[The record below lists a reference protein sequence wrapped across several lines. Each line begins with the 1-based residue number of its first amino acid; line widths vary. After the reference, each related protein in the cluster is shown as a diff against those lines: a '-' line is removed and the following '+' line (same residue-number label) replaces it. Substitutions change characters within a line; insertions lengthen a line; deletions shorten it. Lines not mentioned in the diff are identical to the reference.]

1 MRELDLSFA
10 MNDYM
15 NMTSRMTNGI
25 GSCRLWLG
33 ASLGIS
39 CVDIDQ
45 TGHRGLF
52 GEHLQRANPR
62 LQARRRIQSRSGGI
76 RENAKAGRLLRP
88 RAAARRPTVAAW
100 RRQLSSRILVDF
112 CGRTKYKEEE
122 EEEEEEKEEAS
133 SAV

>member
-1 MRELDLSFA
+1 MRRGRWR
-10 MNDYM
+10 
-15 NMTSRMTNGI
+15 SRVWRGRCQRR
-25 GSCRLWLG
+25 GSG
-33 ASLGIS
+33 SP
-39 CVDIDQ
+39 
-45 TGHRGLF
+45 RGLF

-100 RRQLSSRILVDF
+100 RRQLPSRILVDF

-122 EEEEEEKEEAS
+122 EEEEEEEKEETVEGRLS
-133 SAV
+133 RRLW